1 MSTILTPV
9 SIWNNFD
16 ASLDVNAEVKSA
28 AILQGVRIEK
38 VNFLGRE
45 TGFGRIKI
53 AAAFACD
60 PQTPSAGTVLIL
72 PDSADTIDEGLL
84 KFIVKRGYSALMVDY
99 RGQWEDCSFYTEY
112 PDCIDYANTAKCG
125 RRKDFVDDSADKTSW
140 YEWTGVGLY
149 ARKYIIERTGS
160 DNIAVLGLRDGGEI
174 AWKLGV
180 AERFSC
186 IVPVCAAGWKAY
198 TGINKYLGG
207 ELQLDDE
214 RYRFIGGIDSQAY
227 AQHVKCPVLMLC
239 STNDNR
245 FDYDRAYDTFSRIN
259 PEFIGSSAI
268 AYSVRDNSSIG
279 ERSIDDM
286 FMFFDKYLKKRQV
299 FIPKPAVVNVEVD
312 EESNLIAKVNY
323 DTQGV
328 VESCCAYLAEDG
340 LNSALR
346 DWVECP
352 LYAKTET
359 GEHKFYLNIYEKTAS
374 VIVFCYV
381 KYTSGFTVWSK
392 MTVKKISGKFRN
404 MQSRCR
410 LLYTNK
416 SGAEGFT
423 IADPKTNAI
432 AGIFL
437 ADASTLPHLVEK
449 AKGIKGLYCECGLS
463 TLRTNNPRFAPVA
476 ESVLALDVYCDKASK
491 ITLTFTDLASG
502 EEYFNEIK
510 VVGGVWQNVISDSK
524 LFKTK
529 SGASLESFS
538 SGMKL
543 TVNCAVPY
551 AINNV
556 TWL

>member
-99 RGQWEDCSFYTEY
+99 RGKWEDCAFYTEY
-112 PDCIDYANTAKCG
+112 PDCIDYANAAKCG

-245 FDYDRAYDTFSRIN
+245 FDYDRAY
-259 PEFIGSSAI
+259 
-268 AYSVRDNSSIG
+268 SI
-279 ERSIDDM
+279 
-286 FMFFDKYLKKRQV
+286 
-299 FIPKPAVVNVEVD
+299 
-312 EESNLIAKVNY
+312 
-323 DTQGV
+323 
-328 VESCCAYLAEDG
+328 
-340 LNSALR
+340 
-346 DWVECP
+346 
-352 LYAKTET
+352 
-359 GEHKFYLNIYEKTAS
+359 
-374 VIVFCYV
+374 
-381 KYTSGFTVWSK
+381 
-392 MTVKKISGKFRN
+392 
-404 MQSRCR
+404 
-410 LLYTNK
+410 
-416 SGAEGFT
+416 
-423 IADPKTNAI
+423 
-432 AGIFL
+432 
-437 ADASTLPHLVEK
+437 
-449 AKGIKGLYCECGLS
+449 
-463 TLRTNNPRFAPVA
+463 
-476 ESVLALDVYCDKASK
+476 
-491 ITLTFTDLASG
+491 
-502 EEYFNEIK
+502 
-510 VVGGVWQNVISDSK
+510 
-524 LFKTK
+524 
-529 SGASLESFS
+529 
-538 SGMKL
+538 
-543 TVNCAVPY
+543 
-551 AINNV
+551 
-556 TWL
+556 